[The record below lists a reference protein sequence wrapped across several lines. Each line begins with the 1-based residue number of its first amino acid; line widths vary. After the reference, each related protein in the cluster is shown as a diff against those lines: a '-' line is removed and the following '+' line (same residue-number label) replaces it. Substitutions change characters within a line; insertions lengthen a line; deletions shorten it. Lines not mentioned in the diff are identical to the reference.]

1 MFFDYDFRNYNF
13 RLMAYMIAL
22 NVIGVL
28 VVRSATN
35 KDPDFVTKQLMGVMV
50 GLVIAICLSLIDYH
64 KILNFSTIIYLLC
77 ICSLIAVLIWGKSV
91 NNAKRWIEVPVLG
104 QLQPSEFVKI
114 GLIITFSWY
123 FMKYQEKIN
132 NVSTVAI
139 AAALFA
145 VPAMLIFEQ
154 PGYTGDRAGNRLFSR
169 HQLPVD
175 RGSFSC
181 NHPYGGNLCLSAFT
195 RSDSF
200 YQRVSGRQNFSMV
213 LS

>member
-1 MFFDYDFRNYNF
+1 MS
-13 RLMAYMIAL
+13 YMIAL

-114 GLIITFSWY
+114 GLIITF
-123 FMKYQEKIN
+123 
-132 NVSTVAI
+132 
-139 AAALFA
+139 
-145 VPAMLIFEQ
+145 
-154 PGYTGDRAGNRLFSR
+154 PGIL
-169 HQLPVD
+169 
-175 RGSFSC
+175 
-181 NHPYGGNLCLSAFT
+181 
-195 RSDSF
+195 
-200 YQRVSGRQNFSMV
+200 
-213 LS
+213 